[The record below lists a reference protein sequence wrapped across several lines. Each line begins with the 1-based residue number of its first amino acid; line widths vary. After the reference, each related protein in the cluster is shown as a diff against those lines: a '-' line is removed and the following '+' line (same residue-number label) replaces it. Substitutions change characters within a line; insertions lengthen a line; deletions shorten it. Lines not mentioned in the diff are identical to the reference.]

1 MTVAVRRLGRAGRE
15 MVGVLTSAGDRSAS
29 SAAML
34 LCRPFGQEAIR
45 TAPMD
50 RVLASRLAREG
61 VSSLVFDWHGSGD
74 SPGEEDQQSLA
85 DWTTDLEAAD
95 ELLRSECPGVTSWF
109 AMGLSAHMALRA
121 AARAAQPPRKLIL
134 WEPVVEGPRYVQALF
149 DAHRQEVA
157 FEYNYPWPKLLRRG
171 SVEEPRLPGSVLG
184 IDVGAVLA
192 GEIER
197 IDGLSLAPSLRR
209 GVEIVCCASP
219 DVLER
224 IARLPGASL
233 ARTERVDSRMNWM
246 LSQAQGGSLVP
257 PELLPAVLRA
267 LG

>member
-15 MVGVLTSAGDRSAS
+15 MVGVLTHADARAS
-29 SAAML
+29 KAAAVL

-45 TAPMD
+45 TAPMY

-61 VSSLVFDWHGSGD
+61 MASLVFDWHGTGD
-74 SPGEEDQQSLA
+74 SPGEESQQSLSG
-85 DWTTDLEAAD
+85 WTTDLEEAD
-95 ELLRSECPGVTSWF
+95 ALLRAECPGATSWF
-109 AMGLSAHMALRA
+109 AMGLSAHIALRA
-121 AARAAQPPRKLIL
+121 ASRASQPPRRLIL
-134 WEPVVEGPRYVQALF
+134 WEPVVEGSNYVQALF

-157 FEYNYPWPKLLRRG
+157 FEYNYPWTKLLRRG
-171 SVEEPRLPGSVLG
+171 SVEEPGLPGSVLG
-184 IDVGAVLA
+184 IDIGEALA
-192 GEIER
+192 SEIER
-197 IDGLSLAPSLRR
+197 IDGLPLAPSLRR
-209 GVEIVCCASP
+209 GVEIVCCAAP

-224 IARLPGASL
+224 IARQPGASL
-233 ARTERVDSRMNWM
+233 VQMVRVDSRMNWM